1 MNALQQLIQR
11 HPFGFLTAEDMPELI
26 SLARLHPVLV
36 RCGRCRFTCAAQDF
50 AFVKESIEKNGDYI
64 RDVSFPPGSLELAA
78 NWRAAALPVPVR
90 LVRDNR
96 GRPAIE
102 YQPSPDCLDVGG
114 VWDGSQVISDADP
127 GL

>member
-1 MNALQQLIQR
+1 MNALQQLIKR

-26 SLARLHPVLV
+26 ALARLHPVLV

-50 AFVKESIEKNGDYI
+50 AFVKESVEKNGDYL
-64 RDVSFPPGSLELAA
+64 RDVSFPIGSFE
-78 NWRAAALPVPVR
+78 RAADWRPAPLPAPVR
-90 LVRDNR
+90 LVCNTR
-96 GRPAIE
+96 GQREIE

-114 VWDGSQVISDADP
+114 VWDGTQVISDADP